1 MKINKNKKPEI
12 LAPIQDFTS
21 LSAAIENGADAVF
34 FGIKGFNMRS
44 NAKNFEIKDLSKLVK
59 IAKAAKIKTYLTLNI
74 IVYDNELKK
83 VESLLK
89 KVKAYGVDAVICWDF
104 AVIEICKKI
113 KLNFHISTQASIA
126 NSMTAEFYR
135 KLGAER
141 IVLARECSLSQI
153 KAIQKKVDVE
163 IEIFIHG
170 AMCVSMSGRCFL
182 SQFSCGKSAN
192 RGECTQPCRRKYN
205 IKQVDGDAEFELG
218 ADYVMSPKD
227 MRTID
232 IIDQILEA
240 NVDSLKIEGRNRSPE
255 YVAHVVSSYRQ
266 IVDFIYDTKVYNKK
280 FFEELDTLKA
290 KLNTELDTVYHR
302 GQSTGFF
309 LGRPMNEWTKS
320 YGNEA
325 TVKKIH
331 LGKVV
336 KFYNQI
342 NVAEVTILSK
352 ESVKIGDKLVYQ
364 GGVTGNYEE
373 NVTSMEIDHKSI
385 KKAVQG
391 DTVAIKVNKSLKIND
406 EVFIIKKGKSQDY

>member
-1 MKINKNKKPEI
+1 MKINRNKKPEI
-12 LAPIQDFTS
+12 LAPIQDWTS
-21 LSAAIENGADAVF
+21 LQAAIDNGADAVF

-44 NAKNFEIKDLSKLVK
+44 NAKNFEVKNLSKLVK
-59 IAKAAKIKTYLTLNI
+59 TAKASKVKTYLTLNI
-74 IVYDNELKK
+74 IVYDAELKK

-89 KVKAYGVDAVICWDF
+89 KVKAAGVDAVICWDL

-141 IVLARECSLSQI
+141 VVLARECSLPQI
-153 KAIQKKVDVE
+153 KAIQKNVKVE

-205 IKQVDGDAEFELG
+205 IKQVDGDAEFEIG

-232 IIDQILEA
+232 IIEQILEA
-240 NVDSLKIEGRNRSPE
+240 DVDCLKIEGRNRSPE
-255 YVAHVVSSYRQ
+255 YVAHVVSAYRQ
-266 IVDFIYDTKVYNKK
+266 IVDFIYDTKVHNNK
-280 FFEELDTLKA
+280 FYGELDELKL

-309 LGRPMNEWTKS
+309 MGKPMNEWTKS

-331 LGKVV
+331 LGKIV
-336 KFYNQI
+336 KFYGQI

-352 ESVKIGDKLVYQ
+352 ESIKIGDKLVYQ
-364 GGVTGNYEE
+364 GATTGSYEE
-373 NVTSMEIDHKSI
+373 EIASMEIEHKPI

-391 DTVAIKVNKSLKIND
+391 DTIAIKVNKLLKVGD
-406 EVFIIKKGKSQDY
+406 EVFVIIKGKSQDY